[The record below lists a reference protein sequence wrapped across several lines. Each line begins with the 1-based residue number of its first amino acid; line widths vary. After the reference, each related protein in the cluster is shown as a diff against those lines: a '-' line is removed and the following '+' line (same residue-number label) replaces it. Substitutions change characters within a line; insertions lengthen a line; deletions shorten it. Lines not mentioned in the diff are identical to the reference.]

1 MNLSQFY
8 KLVLL
13 IVLLG
18 NIYAA
23 QILPIKDENNIR
35 LNIGDR
41 ERIYHE
47 IPEEGLLFK
56 GIGNSFDVGDS
67 LRIGDRV
74 KIGIYSRTVK
84 SPTGNKKGILAF
96 LSNGMMKFR

>member
-47 IPEEGLLFK
+47 IPEEGLKVHLRGYGWVKVFK
-56 GIGNSFDVGDS
+56 FVAKNG
-67 LRIGDRV
+67 RID
-74 KIGIYSRTVK
+74 
-84 SPTGNKKGILAF
+84 AH
-96 LSNGMMKFR
+96 

>member
-74 KIGIYSRTVK
+74 KIGIYSSFKFCKISST
-84 SPTGNKKGILAF
+84 ILIQGSGLF
-96 LSNGMMKFR
+96 I